1 MGFLVRAAVTA
12 VAIWVVAFALS
23 AFTSG
28 SGNPPIKWGLV
39 DYGLGELGRYLSL
52 LLTGLVLGIVNALV
66 RPILLIVSLPIT
78 CATLGLFVFVINA
91 LMLILVSAIPQLG
104 FSVDGFLWA
113 LIASVLI
120 SVVSGVL
127 SKVVH

>member
-1 MGFLVRAAVTA
+1 M
-12 VAIWVVAFALS
+12 
-23 AFTSG
+23 
-28 SGNPPIKWGLV
+28 
-39 DYGLGELGRYLSL
+39 
-52 LLTGLVLGIVNALV
+52 LGIVNAFV

-113 LIASVLI
+113 LIGSVLI
-120 SVVSGVL
+120 SIVSGVL